1 MKPKRSSNTIILL
14 TLRQILLVA
23 SVFLFLLV
31 AGCTTSYNSSKNW
44 HRTPASTGKNRC
56 GCLLNPKEHHAI
68 KLYYQPAYALQA

>member
-1 MKPKRSSNTIILL
+1 MKLKKSSNTIIRI
-14 TLRQILLVA
+14 TLRKILLVA
-23 SVFLFLLV
+23 SLFLFLWV

-56 GCLLNPKEHHAI
+56 GCLLNPQEHHAI